1 MKNIAFVNGVER
13 KCGIFYYGTSVFEI
27 LQNSTEY
34 KFHFIEAINKEDF
47 FYKIQNMDAVIYNWH
62 PQPMPWC
69 NKDVFLQVRKPQFLI
84 LGHTSNEQI
93 IQFPNITAFITI
105 DPEHKSS
112 DSYIAGIRPIKFY
125 DDCVYRPP
133 SGVYKIGTSGTG
145 DASKNINIMLSI
157 INEQFTEPVEFNVHL
172 SEGAFNSAKDNDIK
186 ESLNYL
192 RQYANP
198 NVTLNYTVG
207 HYSNYDL
214 VKFLNNNDINI
225 FIYPNY
231 DSMGVSASIDKALAA
246 RKPIGINSSN
256 FFRHINKDEI
266 NLEKTSIKKIIASG
280 ITPLQ
285 EYYDKWNTKNFITQ
299 YEDMLR
305 KYNV

>member
-47 FYKIQNMDAVIYNWH
+47 FYKTRDMDAIIYNWH

-84 LGHTSNEQI
+84 LGHTSNEQV
-93 IQFPNITAFITI
+93 IQFPNITGFITI
-105 DPEHKSS
+105 DPDHQSS
-112 DSYIAGIRPIKFY
+112 DSYIPGVRPVKLY
-125 DDCVYRPP
+125 DDCQYSPQ

-172 SEGAFNSAKDNDIK
+172 SEGAFNTAKENVLV
-186 ESLNYL
+186 ESLTYL
-192 RQYANP
+192 KQFANP
-198 NVTLNYTVG
+198 NVTLNFIVK
-207 HYSNYDL
+207 HLSNYEL
-214 VKFLNNNDINI
+214 VKFLNYNDINI
-225 FIYPNY
+225 FIYPSY
-231 DSMGVSASIDKALAA
+231 DSMGVSASIDKALSAK
-246 RKPIGINSSN
+246 KPIGVNNSN
-256 FFRHINKDEI
+256 FFKHIISDEI
-266 NLEKTSIKKIIASG
+266 NLEKTPLKKIIANG
-280 ITPLQ
+280 TQPLQ
-285 EYYDKWNTKNFITQ
+285 KFYDRWNPTELINQ
-299 YEDMLR
+299 YETMLR
-305 KYNV
+305 KHNV